1 MLGLIS
7 KKKYDDA
14 VAAAQEW
21 KELYEAENKANEVLV
36 TSHDTMQERLKKSD
50 QLLVKAKGEL
60 ESVAKELS
68 AAKNEL
74 ISLRVQN
81 KNLAGE
87 VEHLKSKIIP
97 RNKSGRF
104 TKKSHQQQ

>member
-1 MLGLIS
+1 MFGLVS

-21 KELYEAENKANEVLV
+21 KELYETENKANETLV
-36 TSHDTMQERLKKSD
+36 AKHDVMHERLQKSNN
-50 QLLVKAKGEL
+50 LLTKAKGDL
-60 ESVAKELS
+60 ESMAKELS
-68 AAKNEL
+68 AARNEL

-104 TKKSHQQQ
+104 TKKTHQQQ